1 MSAQTARKING
12 GEFALPRN
20 ETPAPVRLKPVISAP
35 LETAMHPHIYRI
47 ALGVWLVFL
56 SIFWMTFWISANAL
70 FMVVIGTFYAA
81 MFFGVP
87 YILARQVPGRTKA
100 KGSLLAFLEKPF
112 VTNSGVIQGYE
123 ALLQV
128 ILVPLCLILG
138 GGMIG
143 VIIRAARG
151 G

>member
-1 MSAQTARKING
+1 MTAQAARNIHDSEFVPPRPSA
-12 GEFALPRN
+12 P
-20 ETPAPVRLKPVISAP
+20 RLKPVAHTP
-35 LETAMHPHIYRI
+35 VETAIHPHIYRI
-47 ALGVWLVFL
+47 ALGVWMVFL
-56 SIFWMTFWISANAL
+56 AIFWMTFWISANAL

-87 YILARQVPGRTKA
+87 YVLIRQVPGRTKA
-100 KGSLLAFLEKPF
+100 KGSLPAFLEKPF
-112 VTNSGVIQGYE
+112 ATNSGVIHGYE
-123 ALLQV
+123 SLLQV

-143 VIIRAARG
+143 VIIRTARG